1 MFLVVM
7 SFWSYFEERRKR
19 RCGGGGGGGEN
30 KLARIQERG
39 NVYQSQTKIL

>member
-7 SFWSYFEERRKR
+7 TFWSYFEERRKR